1 MKLRLIFLVLSLL
14 VFLSAATGSYLYY
27 ASLKRAAFAEAEHNA
42 KTRIEIIQKNLAS
55 YLSENVKPVR
65 ALAGM
70 RQLVEFLEYRV
81 GARDAAPGNQTGG
94 QQENI
99 FRQRVESLLD
109 HFNRALSSDVCYL
122 MADNGVTIASS
133 NHAAPDSFVGKNFA
147 FRPYFQAAVK
157 GLPASYLALGTTSG
171 KRGIYCS
178 YPVVAES
185 AQHPL
190 GVVVIKASLEQ
201 IEKKLGQSRDEIVVV
216 TDPHG
221 LIFIA
226 NRKPWLFKLLWQS
239 NESERLQLVES
250 RQFGKGPWGGVGL
263 KPVGCHYAVDE
274 SGRRYLVNRLEIDGF
289 PGWQVIHLRSL
300 EAIYKVVF
308 DPLVRVT
315 VPTVVTLCILV
326 GLAVFF
332 LYRNASVEIVQRK
345 KAEQALRESEK
356 RYRSIYHNTP
366 AMLHS
371 INREGLLISVSD
383 HWLEALGYIRSEV
396 VGKSLFDFLT
406 SDSRN
411 YAEGKVLPEFFQT
424 GFCKDIS
431 YQLVRKDGTLVDVLL
446 SAIGDRDRDGV
457 IVRSLAV
464 SIDISARKEA
474 EAALEQAQEKLSL
487 YTRDLEQQVKKRT
500 AELQRLSGSILA
512 DQERERAAIAR
523 GLHDELGQVL
533 TALRLETVWLDDRL
547 RPVDIKAAERAA
559 MMTSLIDDTIDEVRS
574 IALRLRPG
582 ILDDLGLVE
591 ALEWYAAD
599 FERRTGIACTCSV
612 VGEIPELDDRL
623 ATAAYRISQEALTNV
638 ARHSQAE
645 QVTISLVFD
654 DGWLKMV
661 IDDDGCGFITGA
673 AAEDGGLGIAGMRE
687 RATLIA
693 GSFAIV
699 SMPGRG
705 TRISFRARIG
715 EDGII

>member
-27 ASLKRAAFAEAEHNA
+27 ASLKSAAFAEAEHHA
-42 KTRIEIIQKNLAS
+42 ITRIEIIQKNLSS

-70 RQLVEFLEYRV
+70 QQLIDFLESKDSKTIATDPEKQLEYQPR
-81 GARDAAPGNQTGG
+81 T
-94 QQENI
+94 EL
-99 FRQRVESLLD
+99 LLD
-109 HFNRALSSDVCYL
+109 HFNTALGSDVCYL
-122 MADNGVTIASS
+122 MDLNGVTLVSS
-133 NHAAPDSFVGKNFA
+133 NRRAKDSFVGKKFA
-147 FRPYFQAAVK
+147 FRPYFQEAVK
-157 GLPASYLALGTTSG
+157 GSPASYLALGSTSG
-171 KRGIYCS
+171 RRGVYCS
-178 YPVVAES
+178 YPVRSKTDARV
-185 AQHPL
+185 L

-226 NRKPWLFKLLWQS
+226 NRKPWLFKLLWQTS
-239 NESERLQLVES
+239 GIEQHDLVRS
-250 RQFGKGPWGGVGL
+250 RQFGTGPWAGVGL
-263 KPVGCHYAVDE
+263 VAEGDHYAVDE
-274 SGRRYLVNRLEIDGF
+274 SHRKYLVNRLEIDGF
-289 PGWQVIHLRSL
+289 PNWYVIHLRSL

-371 INREGLLISVSD
+371 INAAGSLISVSD
-383 HWLEALGYIRSEV
+383 NWLEALGYERVEV
-396 VGKSLFDFLT
+396 VGRPLSDFLT
-406 SDSRN
+406 PESRD
-411 YAEGKVLPEFFQT
+411 YAVKEVFPEFFRV
-424 GFCKDIS
+424 GFCKDIP
-431 YQLVRKDGTLVDVLL
+431 YRLVRKDGSIMDVLL
-446 SAIGDRDRDGV
+446 SAIGDRDREGT

-464 SIDISARKEA
+464 SIDISDRKLA
-474 EAALEQAQEKLSL
+474 EAALKQAQEKLNL
-487 YTRDLEQQVKKRT
+487 YTRDLERQVKKRT
-500 AELQRLSGSILA
+500 VELQRLSGSILA

-533 TALRLETVWLDDRL
+533 TALRLEAVWLEGRL
-547 RPVDIKAAERAA
+547 RSVDGKAAERAA

-591 ALEWYAAD
+591 ALEWYTAD
-599 FERRTGIACTCSV
+599 FERRTGIACTCNV
-612 VGEIPELDDRL
+612 EGEVPELNDRL

-638 ARHSQAE
+638 ARHSQAD
-645 QVTISLVFD
+645 QVKISLVVD
-654 DGWLKMV
+654 ATQLRMV
-661 IDDDGCGFITGA
+661 ITDDGCGFVADVAMAT
-673 AAEDGGLGIAGMRE
+673 GGLGIAGMRE
-687 RATLIA
+687 RAILIG
-693 GSFAIV
+693 GSFEIV
-699 SMPGRG
+699 SEPGRG
-705 TRISFRARIG
+705 TRISFRAKVG
-715 EDGII
+715 EEEVV

>member
-27 ASLKRAAFAEAEHNA
+27 ASLKSAAFTEAEHHA
-42 KTRIEIIQKNLAS
+42 ITRIEIIQKNLSS

-65 ALAGM
+65 TLAGM
-70 RQLVEFLEYRV
+70 RQLIDFLESQDSKMV
-81 GARDAAPGNQTGG
+81 APDPEKQIEY
-94 QQENI
+94 QQRTEL
-99 FRQRVESLLD
+99 LLD
-109 HFNRALSSDVCYL
+109 HFNTALGSDVCYL
-122 MADNGVTIASS
+122 MDLNGVTLASS
-133 NHAAPDSFVGKNFA
+133 NRRAKDSFVGKKFA
-147 FRPYFQAAVK
+147 FRPYFQEAAK
-157 GLPASYLALGTTSG
+157 GSPASYLALGSTSG
-171 KRGIYCS
+171 RRGVYCS
-178 YPVVAES
+178 YPVTTKTDARV
-185 AQHPL
+185 L
-190 GVVVIKASLEQ
+190 GVAVIKASLEQ

-226 NRKPWLFKLLWQS
+226 NRKPWLFKLLWQTS
-239 NESERLQLVES
+239 GIEQHDLVRS
-250 RQFGKGPWGGVGL
+250 RQFGTGPWAGVGL
-263 KPVGCHYAVDE
+263 VAEGDHYAVDE
-274 SGRRYLVNRLEIDGF
+274 SGRKYLVNRLEIDGF
-289 PGWQVIHLRSL
+289 PNWHVIHLRSL

-371 INREGLLISVSD
+371 INAAGFLISVSD
-383 HWLEALGYIRSEV
+383 NWLEALGYERAEV
-396 VGKSLFDFLT
+396 VGRPLFDFLT
-406 SDSRN
+406 SESRD
-411 YAEGKVLPEFFQT
+411 YAVKEVFPEFFRV
-424 GFCKDIS
+424 GFCKDIP
-431 YQLVRKDGTLVDVLL
+431 YRLVRKDGSIMDVLL
-446 SAIGDRDRDGV
+446 SAIGDRDREGT

-464 SIDISARKEA
+464 SIDISDRKLA
-474 EAALEQAQEKLSL
+474 EAALKQAQEKLNL
-487 YTRDLEQQVKKRT
+487 YTRDLERQVKKRT
-500 AELQRLSGSILA
+500 VELQRLSGSILA

-533 TALRLETVWLDDRL
+533 TALRLEAVWLEGRL
-547 RPVDIKAAERAA
+547 RSVDGKAAERAA

-591 ALEWYAAD
+591 ALEWYTAD
-599 FERRTGIACTCSV
+599 FERRTGIACTCNV
-612 VGEIPELDDRL
+612 EGEVPELNDRL

-638 ARHSQAE
+638 ARHSQAD
-645 QVTISLVFD
+645 QVKISLVVDATQLRMVITD
-654 DGWLKMV
+654 DGH
-661 IDDDGCGFITGA
+661 GFVADVAMAT
-673 AAEDGGLGIAGMRE
+673 GGLGIAGMRE
-687 RATLIA
+687 RAILID
-693 GSFAIV
+693 GSFEIV
-699 SMPGRG
+699 SEPGRG
-705 TRISFRARIG
+705 TRISFRAKVG
-715 EDGII
+715 EEEVV

>member
-42 KTRIEIIQKNLAS
+42 NTRIEIIQKNLAS

-70 RQLVEFLEYRV
+70 RQLVEFLKQRADETFEVSGKPVKNLPKSIY
-81 GARDAAPGNQTGG
+81 
-94 QQENI
+94 QQK
-99 FRQRVESLLD
+99 VEDLLE

-122 MADNGVTIASS
+122 MDRNGVTVASS

-147 FRPYFQAAVK
+147 FRPYFQSAIK

-178 YPVVAES
+178 YPVS
-185 AQHPL
+185 AGSDPQPL

-201 IEKKLGQSRDEIVVV
+201 IERKLGQSRDEIVVV
-216 TDPHG
+216 TDPHS

-239 NESERLQLVES
+239 SESEQQQLAES
-250 RQFGKGPWGGVGL
+250 RQFGKGPWEGVGL
-263 KPVGCHYAVDE
+263 RPDGRRYAVDE

-300 EAIYKVVF
+300 KAIYKVVF

-345 KAEQALRESEK
+345 KAEQALRESER

-371 INREGLLISVSD
+371 INQEGLLISVSD
-383 HWLEALGYIRSEV
+383 HWLEALGYLRSEV
-396 VGKSLFDFLT
+396 VGKPLFDFLT
-406 SDSRN
+406 PESRN
-411 YAEGKVLPEFFQT
+411 YAETKVLPEFFQS
-424 GFCKDIS
+424 GFCKDIA

-464 SIDISARKEA
+464 SIDISARKKA

-500 AELQRLSGSILA
+500 AELRRLSGSILA

-533 TALRLETVWLDDRL
+533 TALRLETVWLGDRL
-547 RPVDIKAAERAA
+547 RPVDAKAADRAA
-559 MMTSLIDDTIDEVRS
+559 MMTSLIDETIDEVRS

-612 VGEIPELDDRL
+612 TGEIPELEDSL

-645 QVTISLVFD
+645 QVTITLAVESGL
-654 DGWLKMV
+654 LRMV
-661 IDDDGCGFITGA
+661 ITDDGCGFITGA
-673 AAEDGGLGIAGMRE
+673 ACEAGGLGIAGMRE

-693 GSFAIV
+693 GFFEIFSA
-699 SMPGRG
+699 PGRG
-705 TRISFRARIG
+705 TRISFRARIR
-715 EDGII
+715 EDEVV

>member
-42 KTRIEIIQKNLAS
+42 NTRIEIIQKNLVS

-70 RQLVEFLEYRV
+70 RQLVEFLKHRV
-81 GARDAAPGNQTGG
+81 GVTAAVSVNQAGS
-94 QQENI
+94 QPENI

-122 MADNGVTIASS
+122 MDNNGVTIASS
-133 NHAAPDSFVGKNFA
+133 NRAAPDSFVGKNFA
-147 FRPYFQAAVK
+147 FRPYFQSAVK
-157 GLPASYLALGTTSG
+157 GLSVSYLALGTTSG

-178 YPVVAES
+178 YPVSAET
-185 AQHPL
+185 AQRPL

-226 NRKPWLFKLLWQS
+226 NRKPWLFKLLWRS
-239 NESERLQLVES
+239 NGSEQQQLAES
-250 RQFGKGPWGGVGL
+250 RQFGKGPWGEVGL
-263 KPVGCHYAVDE
+263 QPVGRHYAVAE

-300 EAIYKVVF
+300 KAIYKVVF

-371 INREGLLISVSD
+371 INRDGLLISVSD
-383 HWLEALGYIRSEV
+383 HWLEVLGYIRSEV
-396 VGKSLFDFLT
+396 VGKPLFNFLT

-411 YAEGKVLPEFFQT
+411 YAETKVLPEFFQT
-424 GFCKDIS
+424 GFCKDIA
-431 YQLVRKDGTLVDVLL
+431 YQLVRKDGTLIDVLL
-446 SAIGDRDRDGV
+446 SAIGDLDRDGV

-533 TALRLETVWLDDRL
+533 TALRLETVWLGDRL
-547 RPVDIKAAERAA
+547 RPVDAKAAERAA
-559 MMTSLIDDTIDEVRS
+559 MMTSLIDETIDEVRS

-599 FERRTGIACTCSV
+599 FERRTGIACTCRV
-612 VGEIPELDDRL
+612 AGEIPELKESL
-623 ATAAYRISQEALTNV
+623 ATTAYRISQEALTNV

-645 QVTISLVFD
+645 QVTISLVVD
-654 DGWLKMV
+654 NGQLRM
-661 IDDDGCGFITGA
+661 IIADDGCSFTTGA
-673 AAEDGGLGIAGMRE
+673 ASEAGGLGIAGMRE
-687 RATLIA
+687 RAALV
-693 GSFAIV
+693 GGLFEIV
-699 SMPGRG
+699 SAPGRG
-705 TRISFRARIG
+705 TRISFQVKIG
-715 EDGII
+715 EDEII